1 MVVEQAVSPE
11 LQVGA
16 MPTHSGLVLVPQAVQ
31 AERVGVAQGL
41 GVLPELHSGAEAH
54 TGWRPPPQGTQAVP
68 AALGM
73 KLPVHAVTRQAPVEQ
88 VNDDPL
94 VMRAA
99 LQARPQPPQCS
110 RLVLVFT
117 QPAPVAVQSVV
128 PPGHEVMHTPA
139 EQTWPPRLA
148 LPQVPQLALSV

>member
-1 MVVEQAVSPE
+1 
-11 LQVGA
+11 

-31 AERVGVAQGL
+31 AERAGVAQGL

-68 AALGM
+68 PALGM
-73 KLPVHAVTRQAPVEQ
+73 KLPVHAVTRHAPVEQ
-88 VNDDPL
+88 VKADPL
-94 VMRAA
+94 AIRAA
-99 LQARPQPPQCS
+99 LQAMPQPPQCS

-139 EQTWPPRLA
+139 EQTWPPAHA